1 MREGAP
7 VNLAVLPWPPKA
19 CQPNARVHYLQ
30 RHREG
35 KAYAA
40 LASYHGQGQQR
51 LLLPVLAILPVVKD
65 QRRRDLDNALAGLKS
80 ALDGLTRS
88 GWWNDDSDIVR
99 IVIQPALR
107 VGKTLERNS
116 VIIMAVEQGTSDGSE
131 DLITQ
136 IRFNLTHSDNINQT
150 LRSKSCLISL
160 NNPTPNPPK

>member
-1 MREGAP
+1 M
-7 VNLAVLPWPPKA
+7 
-19 CQPNARVHYLQ
+19 HYLQ

-65 QRRRDLDNALAGLKS
+65 QRRRDLDNALASLKG

-116 VIIMAVEQGTSDGSE
+116 VIIMAFEQGTSDGSE

>member
-1 MREGAP
+1 MAP

-88 GWWNDDSDIVR
+88 GWWNDDSDIAR

-116 VIIMAVEQGTSDGSE
+116 VIIMAFEQATSDGSE
-131 DLITQ
+131 DLIAQ
-136 IRFNLTHSDNINQT
+136 IRYNLTHSDNINQI
-150 LRSKSCLISL
+150 LRSKSCLISP
-160 NNPTPNPPK
+160 NNQTPNPPK

>member
-1 MREGAP
+1 MAP

-30 RHREG
+30 RYREG

-88 GWWNDDSDIVR
+88 GWWNDDSDIAR

-116 VIIMAVEQGTSDGSE
+116 VIIMAFEQGTTDGSE
-131 DLITQ
+131 DLIAQ
-136 IRFNLTHSDNINQT
+136 IRYNLTHSDNINQT
-150 LRSKSCLISL
+150 LRSKSCLISP
-160 NNPTPNPPK
+160 NSQPPNPPK